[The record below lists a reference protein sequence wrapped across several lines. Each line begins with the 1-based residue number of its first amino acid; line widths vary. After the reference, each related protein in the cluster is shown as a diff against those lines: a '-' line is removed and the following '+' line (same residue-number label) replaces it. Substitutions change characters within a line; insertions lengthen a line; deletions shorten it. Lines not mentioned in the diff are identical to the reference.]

1 MKNNQF
7 ENNPGVYPSLELQ
20 PNSISSP
27 SLSNPTTQ
35 YSDTS
40 EEIDD
45 QMITDLLIHYL
56 EQNNPKEFRAT
67 LSSNFNLLSNN
78 SIENIFSYIL
88 NLYILDKIFASRF
101 LSILIPFG
109 VNPNKILSEINYNIE
124 AKDKNEEYNPTE
136 SILMLF
142 CSKSNSTLISY
153 LCESQIKLD
162 VNYLDIRKRNALFYL
177 KGGKEDKKII
187 ESLTEKGINVNQ
199 KDIDGN
205 TALHNAIINIGKIQL
220 IYDLIDIGNAN
231 FMIKNNQNINSLE
244 LINQKLISKK
254 YINNNKYSIIDYKEI
269 KELIEL
275 INKKL
280 SIILSGQPINLKNNE
295 NNNNDSD
302 TDLNNL
308 IKFPPIKINSN
319 NANEPNQDISEK
331 KGNKNNLDNNN
342 IFLKLNN
349 NNPSLIIDTQFND
362 GLDKPLSKKIE
373 YYRQLNKNKKFFIN
387 LLKNSDNFLLEKSKE
402 LKKDIEAKKNKLDE
416 MKLIL
421 NTQKQT
427 FNSFNDN
434 YNNVVNKNKFE
445 LMEIQKKEE
454 ILKNKIASI
463 EPNIVNINKKENIYY
478 KYESIIARNKKNK
491 DYIYN
496 QLQRDLIDYMYYVHN
511 KNSKYSVTILKIK
524 QLLKDSVQNC
534 LGENY
539 EVKIYGSRETG
550 LCLPWSDIDAVI
562 SFTTNDYLQPLN
574 KLYLY
579 LKNNYTFLDLK
590 YIEKTQI
597 PLIKIVTT
605 NEFQNMH
612 LDISLELPE
621 HHGAECVSYIKEKI
635 KEYEVLSPLTFA
647 LKTIFQIAKLND
659 PYTGGL
665 SSYGIILLIIN
676 FLKKKQRE
684 NQDISYKN
692 LGKLFYELLS
702 FYSNYKSN
710 DPIDVS
716 GNDRKIIEKIHLIN
730 GNENGLVIIDPL
742 NIYNNVAKNMRQF
755 INIRFALNIAIVC
768 MDESCECGCHYQHE
782 GLCIKEEGCEHN
794 LLNNIFNSIK
804 RI

>member
-1 MKNNQF
+1 MNNNHF
-7 ENNPGVYPSLELQ
+7 EINQNIYPSLDLQ
-20 PNSISSP
+20 ANSTSSP
-27 SLSNPTTQ
+27 SLSNPSTQ
-35 YSDTS
+35 NPDTS

-45 QMITDLLIHYL
+45 QMITDLLLQYL
-56 EQNNPKEFRAT
+56 TQNNPKDFRAT
-67 LSSNFNLLSNN
+67 LSSYYNLLSKN
-78 SIENIFSYIL
+78 SIEYIFSYIL
-88 NLYILDKIFASRF
+88 NLYISDKIFASRF

-109 VNPNKILSEINYNIE
+109 INPNKILNEIYYKIE
-124 AKDKNEEYNPTE
+124 SKDKNEEYNPSE

-153 LCESQIKLD
+153 LCESKIQLD
-162 VNYLDIRKRNALFYL
+162 VNYLDIKNRNALFYL

-187 ESLTEKGINVNQ
+187 ELLVEKGINVNQ
-199 KDIDGN
+199 RDIDGN
-205 TALHNAIINIGKIQL
+205 TALHNAIINIGKRQL
-220 IYDLIDIGNAN
+220 VYDLIDIGNAN
-231 FMIKNNQNINSLE
+231 FMIKNSQNLNSLE
-244 LINQKLISKK
+244 FINLKWISKK
-254 YINNNKYSIIDYKEI
+254 NINYNKFNIIDYKEI

-280 SIILSGQPINLKNNE
+280 SIILYSQHTILKNKDH
-295 NNNNDSD
+295 NNNSEF
-302 TDLNNL
+302 DLNNL
-308 IKFPPIKINSN
+308 IKFPSIKINN
-319 NANEPNQDISEK
+319 NINESDQDIIEK
-331 KGNKNNLDNNN
+331 NGNRNNLENNN

-362 GLDKPLSKKIE
+362 ELDKPLSKKIE
-373 YYRQLNKNKKFFIN
+373 YYSQINKSKKFFIN
-387 LLKNSDNFLLEKSKE
+387 LLKTSDNFLLEKSKE
-402 LKKDIEAKKNKLDE
+402 LKKDIEAKKNKLNDL
-416 MKLIL
+416 KLLL
-421 NTQKQT
+421 NSKKQAINN
-427 FNSFNDN
+427 FNEN
-434 YNNVVNKNKFE
+434 YNKEINKNKIE
-445 LMEIQKKEE
+445 ILEIQKKED
-454 ILKNKIASI
+454 ILKNNIKSI
-463 EPNIVNINKKENIYY
+463 EPNIVNIDKKENIYF
-478 KYESIIARNKKNK
+478 KYESIITRNKKNY

-496 QLQRDLIDYMYYVHN
+496 QLQRDLIDYMHYVN
-511 KNSKYSVTILKIK
+511 NRNAKLSLTILKIK
-524 QLLKDSVQNC
+524 QLLIESVRNC
-534 LGENY
+534 LGNNY

-562 SFTTNDYLQPLN
+562 SFKENEYLQPLN

-579 LKNNYTFLDLK
+579 LKNNYTFLDIK

-597 PLIKIVTT
+597 PLIKIITT
-605 NEFQNMH
+605 NEYCNMS

-621 HHGAECVSYIKEKI
+621 HHGAECVSYIKERI

-647 LKTIFQIAKLND
+647 LKTIFQKAKLND

-676 FLKKKQRE
+676 FLKMKQKE
-684 NQDISYKN
+684 NEDISLQN
-692 LGKLFYELLS
+692 LGKIFYELLV
-702 FYSNYKSN
+702 FYGRIYNIN

-716 GNDRKIIEKIHLIN
+716 GIDRKIIENIKLLN
-730 GNENGLVIIDPL
+730 GNINGLVIIDPL

-755 INIRFALNIAIVC
+755 LNIRFALNIAIVS

>member
-124 AKDKNEEYNPTE
+124 AKDKNEEYNPSE

-162 VNYLDIRKRNALFYL
+162 VNYLDIKKRNALFYL

-199 KDIDGN
+199 KDKDGN

-416 MKLIL
+416 I
-421 NTQKQT
+421 
-427 FNSFNDN
+427 
-434 YNNVVNKNKFE
+434 
-445 LMEIQKKEE
+445 
-454 ILKNKIASI
+454 
-463 EPNIVNINKKENIYY
+463 
-478 KYESIIARNKKNK
+478 
-491 DYIYN
+491 
-496 QLQRDLIDYMYYVHN
+496 
-511 KNSKYSVTILKIK
+511 
-524 QLLKDSVQNC
+524 
-534 LGENY
+534 
-539 EVKIYGSRETG
+539 
-550 LCLPWSDIDAVI
+550 
-562 SFTTNDYLQPLN
+562 
-574 KLYLY
+574 
-579 LKNNYTFLDLK
+579 
-590 YIEKTQI
+590 
-597 PLIKIVTT
+597 
-605 NEFQNMH
+605 
-612 LDISLELPE
+612 
-621 HHGAECVSYIKEKI
+621 
-635 KEYEVLSPLTFA
+635 
-647 LKTIFQIAKLND
+647 
-659 PYTGGL
+659 
-665 SSYGIILLIIN
+665 
-676 FLKKKQRE
+676 
-684 NQDISYKN
+684 
-692 LGKLFYELLS
+692 
-702 FYSNYKSN
+702 
-710 DPIDVS
+710 
-716 GNDRKIIEKIHLIN
+716 
-730 GNENGLVIIDPL
+730 
-742 NIYNNVAKNMRQF
+742 
-755 INIRFALNIAIVC
+755 
-768 MDESCECGCHYQHE
+768 
-782 GLCIKEEGCEHN
+782 
-794 LLNNIFNSIK
+794 
-804 RI
+804 